1 MVGDSYTH
9 QRSIKISQKMQ
20 NIIDKHPHF
29 SAKPIG
35 PLYQHLSDNFRCMLP
50 SSFLHCYVVASY
62 EDSEVLAKLCQK
74 YKEAV
79 PDRIIREYGTEL
91 YEDIMNDST
100 AESYVIKL
108 LREENPVVANL
119 LIDYFEIHKQ
129 SKYIAA
135 CCTIL

>member
-1 MVGDSYTH
+1 MLTGSGL
-9 QRSIKISQKMQ
+9 KIS
-20 NIIDKHPHF
+20 
-29 SAKPIG
+29 
-35 PLYQHLSDNFRCMLP
+35 
-50 SSFLHCYVVASY
+50 